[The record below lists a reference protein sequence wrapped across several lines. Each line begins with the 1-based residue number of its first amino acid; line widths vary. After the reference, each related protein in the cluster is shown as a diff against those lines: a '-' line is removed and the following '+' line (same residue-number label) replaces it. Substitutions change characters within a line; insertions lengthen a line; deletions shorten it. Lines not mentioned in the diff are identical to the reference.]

1 VKAGTVVSVQ
11 QPDQHNGPIDLSS
24 LTRADLAAFSRL
36 GISPELLAQA
46 HVERVSDC
54 EAREYGITGPV
65 TSDMSGLVFPYF
77 SIETGA
83 RVTARVRRD
92 NPDMEAGKE
101 RNKYICAYGD
111 RRHLYFV
118 RGCADLFRDTT
129 VPIVLV
135 EAEKSA
141 LALTAWAERIGRK
154 ILPVAMG
161 GCWGWRGRTGKVEN
175 AQGESVD
182 EVGPLPDLRICYGRK
197 VLVLLDS
204 NASTNTKVQQAR
216 AALVRHLRSQGTD
229 VQILDLPIGE
239 GVNGPDDYVGLH
251 GDEAMAELLDGSG
264 RSESIPMPNEPRR
277 SQATKIVKLA
287 EGVDLFHTPDGKPY
301 ASVVVSDHYETWPT
315 KYRAFR
321 DYLARLFYQVEG
333 SAPNGQAVRDALTV
347 LDGKARYEGKE
358 QEVFVRVAEN
368 AGHLYLDLGDP
379 DWRAVEIGPNGWRV
393 IGRPPVRFRRPSGMA
408 ALPVPMAGGKA
419 ASELKPFLNVANEY
433 LVLVLAWLVAAI
445 RPRGPYPILY
455 FIGEQGSAKSTTQ
468 KVLRRLIDPYK
479 AELRTA
485 PRDER
490 DLQIAANNSHVIAI
504 DNMSRLDPWLSDSLC
519 RLATGGGLATRELYS
534 DGEEVIFDAQRPI
547 LMNGIE
553 EVATRGD
560 FLERTILISLPSISE
575 RERRDE
581 KTFWA
586 AFHEA
591 QPRILGGLLDA
602 VSAALKR
609 EKSIRLPCKPR
620 MADFY
625 IWSVAAEAALGFE
638 DGVFVRAY
646 ERNRSDAHE
655 LALEAS
661 VIVPYI
667 RQLVQEHG
675 QWIGTSGEL
684 LKELNRLAKDQD
696 ARQKSWPNSPRG
708 LSGLLR
714 RLAPNLR
721 AGGVAITALDRRMDK
736 RNWQLSKL
744 SAQQPSCPSLPSS
757 HLPDQQL
764 TDDPIHEQP
773 SCQPSFPMPSET
785 GAHDA
790 YDGYD
795 GYDGL
800 VPMSAH
806 RRNIEGFPSASGSRL
821 AEPTPSKQEEIDI

>member
-1 VKAGTVVSVQ
+1 VAAEGNVRYGKQ
-11 QPDQHNGPIDLSS
+11 QRVDAEGIMNSAS
-24 LTRADLAAFSRL
+24 KFTAADIETFSRL
-36 GISPELLAQA
+36 GIHTDLIERAG
-46 HVERVSDC
+46 VERVTDH
-54 EAREYGITGPV
+54 EAREKYGFNGYGDLAGIA
-65 TSDMSGLVFPYF
+65 FPYF
-77 SIETGA
+77 APLDGQ
-83 RVTARVRRD
+83 RRTARLRRD
-92 NPDMEAGKE
+92 NPEIEDAKPK
-101 RNKYICAYGD
+101 NKYISAYGD
-111 RRHLYFV
+111 RRRLYFV
-118 RGCADLFRDTT
+118 PGCASLLRDITA
-129 VPIVLV
+129 PIVLV

-141 LALTAWAERIGRK
+141 LALTAWAERTSRK

-161 GCWGWRGRTGKVEN
+161 GCWGWHGRIGKVEN
-175 AQGESVD
+175 AQGKRVD
-182 EVGPLPDLRICYGRK
+182 EVGALPDLRICDGRK
-197 VLVLLDS
+197 VFVLLDS

-216 AALVRHLRSQGTD
+216 GALVRQLHSRGAD
-229 VQILDLPIGE
+229 VQVLNLPTRE
-239 GVNGPDDYVGLH
+239 GINGPDDYIGLH
-251 GDEAMAELLDGSG
+251 GDEAMATVLGS
-264 RSESIPMPNEPRR
+264 SENPEGIPVPNEPRR
-277 SQATKIVKLA
+277 SQATKIVELV
-287 EGVDLFHTPDGKPY
+287 EGVDLFHAPDGRPY
-301 ASVVVSDHYETWPT
+301 ASVVVDDHYETWPT
-315 KYRAFR
+315 KCRAFR

-333 SAPNGQAVRDALTV
+333 SAPNGQAVRDAIMV

-368 AGHLYLDLGDP
+368 AGQLYLDLGDP

-393 IGRPPVRFRRPSGMA
+393 IGRPPVRFRRPPGMA

-419 ASELKPFLNVANEY
+419 ASELKRFLNVDGKD
-433 LVLVLAWLVAAI
+433 LVLVLAWLVASI

-504 DNMSRLDPWLSDSLC
+504 DNLSRLEPWLSDSLC

-560 FLERTILISLPSISE
+560 FLERAILISLPSISE

-581 KTFWA
+581 KTFWR

-591 QPRILGGLLDA
+591 QPWILGGLLNA
-602 VSAALKR
+602 VSAALKL
-609 EKSIRLPCKPR
+609 EKSIRLTCKPR

-625 IWSVAAEAALGFE
+625 IWSVAAETALGFE
-638 DGVFVRAY
+638 DGMFERAY

-667 RQLVQEHG
+667 RQLVQQLG
-675 QWIGTSGEL
+675 QWIGTSGDL
-684 LKELNRLAKDQD
+684 LKELNRLAKDHD
-696 ARQKSWPNSPRG
+696 ERQKSWPNSPRG

-714 RLAPNLR
+714 RIAPNLR
-721 AGGVAITALDRRMDK
+721 AGGIAITALDRRMDK
-736 RNWQLSKL
+736 RNWQISNV
-744 SAQQPSCPSLPSS
+744 SAQPSCPSLLSS
-757 HLPDQQL
+757 PPPDQQL
-764 TDDPIHEQP
+764 TDDHVHEQP
-773 SCQPSFPMPSET
+773 SGLLSSPRPSET
-785 GAHDA
+785 GGH
-790 YDGYD
+790 DGYD

-800 VPMSAH
+800 VPTSAH
-806 RRNIEGFPSASGSRL
+806 RRKLEGFR
-821 AEPTPSKQEEIDI
+821 EPTPNKQEEIDI